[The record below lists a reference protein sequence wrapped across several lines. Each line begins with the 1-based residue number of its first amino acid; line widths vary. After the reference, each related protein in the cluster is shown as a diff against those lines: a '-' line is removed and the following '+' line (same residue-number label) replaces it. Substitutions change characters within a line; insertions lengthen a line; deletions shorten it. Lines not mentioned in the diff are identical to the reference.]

1 MMLSKSGVG
10 KRKLSG
16 SEKRKLSGS
25 EGQEPAFENK
35 KKTTGNSMNNFSA
48 TGTVAGHSCEMIMDT
63 WIKHYDFLADLRIS
77 RGKCKLVLDP
87 VDVNVNT
94 ATGEMTAIRSLDSY
108 WVSCCRA

>member
-35 KKTTGNSMNNFSA
+35 KKNNWKFYEQFFCYRNCGWSFVFDDYGYLDQ
-48 TGTVAGHSCEMIMDT
+48 TLR
-63 WIKHYDFLADLRIS
+63 FLGRFED
-77 RGKCKLVLDP
+77 
-87 VDVNVNT
+87 
-94 ATGEMTAIRSLDSY
+94 
-108 WVSCCRA
+108 